1 MVVLQNRLR
10 FLLRTIVLV
19 VDQVSIVLSLAIL
32 EMKLERKEIGL
43 DLKILRN
50 DKTRKD
56 QERSVDYSS
65 IAADC
70 AL

>member
-19 VDQVSIVLSLAIL
+19 VDQASIVLSLVIL

-43 DLKILRN
+43 DPKISRN

-56 QERSVDYSS
+56 QGRSVDYSS